1 MPIKQGKIDEKEKDT
16 GEGEEDSAMGG
27 PADFGGVFKAHI
39 WQPAAALASPWSWIL
54 CPSFTLAKQA
64 PPVIN

>member
-1 MPIKQGKIDEKEKDT
+1 MKQVKIDEEEKDR
-16 GEGEEDSAMGG
+16 GEGEEEDSAMGG

-54 CPSFTLAKQA
+54 CPSFTLAKQP